1 MYKYDEQNK
10 LYEFDGNFEDYLIS
24 IGVDK
29 NHIKNMRN
37 KIMQDSRGEYHD
49 YPDLN
54 SPECRY
60 IDLVPLNKVIGT
72 SRSTVGQNVYDN
84 ITKIPKGSRSPAKFI
99 GCFEYFTEMSFEEL
113 KQSYSELYEP
123 VDMVYYVDEDAYY
136 LSNNGN
142 HRTLTAMMVGAEY
155 IKAKV
160 TNAYLNPVKR
170 RKCEYAE
177 AFIKK
182 YSIYRI
188 LEFGGTCDITFQDE
202 NGYYELCGYRAPE
215 ENEDTFSFINRL
227 SETFDYEMQRTAKL
241 MKLPS
246 FIRNI
251 ILERGEN
258 YRLKCLLNKK
268 YFSESDLPLLHYRQH
283 VYLENL

>member
-1 MYKYDEQNK
+1 MYTYDHKNK
-10 LYEFDGNFEDYLIS
+10 MYEFDGDFESYLMD

-29 NHIKNMRN
+29 NHIENMQHKVLQAN
-37 KIMQDSRGEYHD
+37 KDKYHD
-49 YPDLN
+49 FPDIY
-54 SPECRY
+54 SPERCY
-60 IDLVPLNKVIGT
+60 ISLVPLDKVIGT
-72 SRSTVGQNVYDN
+72 SRCTVGQSVYDN
-84 ITKIPKGSRSPAKFI
+84 ITKIPAGDRSPDRFM
-99 GCFEYFTEMSFEEL
+99 GCFEYFYKMTFEEL

-123 VDMVYYVDEDAYY
+123 VEMVYYVDEDEYY
-136 LSNNGN
+136 LTNGN

-160 TNAYLNPVKR
+160 TNAYLNPVKKK
-170 RKCEYAE
+170 KCEYSD